1 MNSKFNKYKE
11 YRNHK
16 INLINRRLL
25 KCYSIINNF
34 QKGGM
39 ELNIIEK
46 NQESDKSTNVS
57 IGEIDNMH
65 KTIYSKL
72 YELGK
77 NLNQYR
83 FVYNEGIKKMEDIN
97 DKLKKIMQ

>member
-34 QKGGM
+34 QEGGM

-83 FVYNEGIKKMEDIN
+83 FVYNEGTKKMEDIN